1 MVNKFLGNR
10 MSTRRKEQ
18 KVGKKMCYKMLVTTL
33 LCIRYTVHSSLQIFD
48 RKDST
53 AEEHH

>member
-1 MVNKFLGNR
+1 

-18 KVGKKMCYKMLVTTL
+18 KVGKKMCYEMLVTTF
-33 LCIRYTVHSSLQIFD
+33 LCISYAVYSSLQIFD
-48 RKDST
+48 RKDCT